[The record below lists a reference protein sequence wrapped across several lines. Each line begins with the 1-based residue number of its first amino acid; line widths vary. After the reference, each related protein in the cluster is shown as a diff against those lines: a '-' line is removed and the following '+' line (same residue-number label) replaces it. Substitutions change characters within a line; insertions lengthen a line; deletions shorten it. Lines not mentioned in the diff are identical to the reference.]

1 MDQPVDRSDH
11 LPVVA
16 AMAVHGA
23 DDLRQARRLLARTA
37 ADAGL
42 PTDRIDRFTVALSE
56 IATNAILH
64 ANGSATMT
72 ITSSGTALMVEV
84 RDHGTGLQTNPRPA
98 LPHAT
103 QIGGRGL
110 WLAEQLCDEVDINS
124 STSGTTIRMTM
135 RL

>member
-1 MDQPVDRSDH
+1 MDQPVDRPNH

-16 AMAVHGA
+16 TMTVNGAHDLERARQLLGHAGA
-23 DDLRQARRLLARTA
+23 DV
-37 ADAGL
+37 GL
-42 PTDRIDRFTVALSE
+42 PTDRIHQFTVALSE
-56 IATNAILH
+56 VATNAILH

-84 RDHGTGLQTNPRPA
+84 RDHGTGLRTNPRPA
-98 LPHAT
+98 LPHPT

-110 WLAEQLCDEVDINS
+110 WLAEQLCDAIDINS
-124 STSGTTIRMTM
+124 STGGTTIRMIM